1 MVEDL
6 SLQVAHFVR
15 RHELSEE
22 SLCQTAV
29 GAIIIAVEAGEQLV
43 DLAGDLVE
51 RALRQLLEVQLTN
64 PEHAADQVFSVMLD
78 QLIEELFEAV
88 GALSVG
94 RRELTANLILQN
106 LLLLHEKASLHL
118 DGDRVVAVFDVK

>member
-1 MVEDL
+1 M
-6 SLQVAHFVR
+6 
-15 RHELSEE
+15 
-22 SLCQTAV
+22 
-29 GAIIIAVEAGEQLV
+29 
-43 DLAGDLVE
+43 
-51 RALRQLLEVQLTN
+51 LEVQLTN

-106 LLLLHEKASLHL
+106 LLLLHEKASLLL